1 MMKTRFIAI
10 LMMVVCIVSVSSQAG
25 VINWGSATDVS
36 SASDVINTGT
46 LIQALNAGADGV
58 ASNQMVNNVQFT
70 GISTLLNRSNPV
82 DVFSGT
88 TGDAGYDAI
97 LSQIDYGGGT
107 NLVSLQVGG
116 GNLIDTAEYM
126 IQVWYL
132 DHATPGRVVPVGDG
146 ESANKVDLN
155 GSGQFAIG
163 TFTAD
168 GSTQTMTIESPG
180 YGQAHITAFQ
190 VRTVPEPATMA
201 LLGLGG
207 LVLRRRKR

>member
-25 VINWGSATDVS
+25 MITWGSATDIS

-46 LIQALNAGADGV
+46 TIEAINAGAVGV
-58 ASNQMVNNVQFT
+58 ADATVNGVLFT
-70 GISTLLNRSNPV
+70 GSSALLNRTNPV
-82 DVFSGT
+82 DTFPGT
-88 TGDAGYDAI
+88 TGDAGYDAL
-97 LSQIDYGGGT
+97 LSSIDYGGGT

-116 GNLIDTAEYM
+116 GNLNVGTEYT

-132 DHATPGRVVPVGDG
+132 DHATPGRDVPFGDG
-146 ESANKVDLN
+146 ESANKVELD
-155 GSGQFAIG
+155 GSGQFATG
-163 TFTAD
+163 TFFAD
-168 GSTQTMTIESPG
+168 GSTQTITLESPG
-180 YGQAHITAFQ
+180 YGQAHITAYQ
-190 VRTVPEPATMA
+190 VRAVPEPATMA